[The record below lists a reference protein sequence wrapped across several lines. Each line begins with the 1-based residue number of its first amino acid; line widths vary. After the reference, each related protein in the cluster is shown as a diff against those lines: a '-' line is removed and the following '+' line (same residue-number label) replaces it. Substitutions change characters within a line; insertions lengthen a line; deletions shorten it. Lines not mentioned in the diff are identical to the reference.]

1 MIDCQIFIHRF
12 IENRSNSAFEST
24 ESEIQNDFDTECQNE
39 ETICETDIDFTC
51 ATQKLPTD
59 LVDIDCCRFFC
70 FVKLGVL
77 AKQLLIDKC
86 SVCSKCVTGILY
98 VQCPDCDFISKV
110 YLGKTHRKGK

>member
-1 MIDCQIFIHRF
+1 MKTVLIQHLKVQKVKFRMILIL
-12 IENRSNSAFEST
+12 NVKMKKL
-24 ESEIQNDFDTECQNE
+24 
-39 ETICETDIDFTC
+39 ETDIDFTC

-86 SVCSKCVTGILY
+86 SVCSKCVTRILY
-98 VQCPDCDFISKV
+98 VQCPDCSFISKV

>member
-24 ESEIQNDFDTECQNE
+24 ESEIQNDIDTECQNE

-59 LVDIDCCRFFC
+59 LVDIDC
-70 FVKLGVL
+70 
-77 AKQLLIDKC
+77 
-86 SVCSKCVTGILY
+86 
-98 VQCPDCDFISKV
+98 
-110 YLGKTHRKGK
+110 